1 MLRNNGRVY
10 DSHRSYGEDMAKKVT
25 ISVPNEIYNE
35 IEAWRSDF
43 NLSRIFQSAIQ
54 KEIAK
59 KKQFR
64 LKMEDERTPREV
76 FEKGDFDTPEEQ
88 FITGK
93 EMGFSY
99 AKNSPYHVI
108 KPLEEYTEGWEKRDK
123 ETIERLSRDL
133 DIASI
138 LDGLGFVEQI
148 DELPGTVE
156 FSGYLSTSFDLG
168 FMEGAMEFIQ
178 KEYTLIEAS
187 KLTSERSKR
196 LRVAKDEKERIR
208 IFREYKSKFNGL
220 YSDQIGKQNKKKKKK
235 K

>member
-1 MLRNNGRVY
+1 
-10 DSHRSYGEDMAKKVT
+10 MAKKVT

-59 KKQFR
+59 KKLFR
-64 LKMEDERTPREV
+64 LKMEEERTPREV
-76 FEKGDFDTPEEQ
+76 FEKGAFDTPEEQ

-108 KPLEEYTEGWEKRDK
+108 KPLEEYTEGWRKRNKESIEK
-123 ETIERLSRDL
+123 LSSDL

-138 LDGLGFVEQI
+138 LDKFGFVEQI

-156 FSGYLSTSFDLG
+156 LSGYLGTSFDLG
-168 FMEGAMEFIQ
+168 FMEGVMEFIQ
-178 KEYTLIEAS
+178 KEYTLIEVS
-187 KLTSERSKR
+187 KLSSERSKR
-196 LRVAKDEKERIR
+196 LRVAKDEKERVR

-220 YSDQIGKQNKKKKKK
+220 YSDRIAEQSKKKKKK
-235 K
+235 KKTL